1 MGGSDRRSPVVTVA
15 NWGSLTERFS
25 TAKQAAPAASWP
37 KTLAVGVLAALS
49 LGACSGHSSEATDCP
64 AAERARSLSGFCVPR
79 WVSLKH
85 GEVMGR
91 KGPGKDYPAQWVYRA
106 QGLPVQ
112 VVAETEEWRRIC
124 DPDGGAAW
132 VHRSEIDGR
141 RTIMARSGDPTP
153 IRRSLSDTA
162 PVVGLLNAR
171 ALARLDRCKGDWC
184 KVKVGSLTG
193 WLSGGAMWGLAPQR
207 QCR

>member
-1 MGGSDRRSPVVTVA
+1 MTIVA
-15 NWGSLTERFS
+15 
-25 TAKQAAPAASWP
+25 AA
-37 KTLAVGVLAALS
+37 S

-64 AAERARSLSGFCVPR
+64 ADQRARSVSGFCVPR

-91 KGPGKDYPAQWVYRA
+91 KGPGKDYPAQWVYRV

-112 VVAETEEWRRIC
+112 VVAETEEWRRVC
-124 DPDGGAAW
+124 DPDGGASW
-132 VHRSEIDGR
+132 VNRSMVDGR
-141 RTIMARSGDPTP
+141 RTIMSLAAAPDAHSPRRRPDGAR
-153 IRRSLSDTA
+153 
-162 PVVGLLNAR
+162 VVGLLNAR

-184 KVKVGSLTG
+184 RVKVGGVTG
-193 WLSGGAMWGLAPQR
+193 WLGTGTMWGVAPQR

>member
-1 MGGSDRRSPVVTVA
+1 MSIVA
-15 NWGSLTERFS
+15 
-25 TAKQAAPAASWP
+25 AA
-37 KTLAVGVLAALS
+37 S

-64 AAERARSLSGFCVPR
+64 ADQRARSVSGFCVPR

-91 KGPGKDYPAQWVYRA
+91 KGPGKDYPAQWVYRV

-141 RTIMARSGDPTP
+141 RTIMALAGPQTP
-153 IRRSLSDTA
+153 IHRA
-162 PVVGLLNAR
+162 PAEGARVVGLLNTR
-171 ALARLDRCKGDWC
+171 ALARLDHCKGDWC
-184 KVKVGSLTG
+184 RVKVAGVTG
-193 WLSGGAMWGLAPQR
+193 WLATGTMWGVASQR

>member
-1 MGGSDRRSPVVTVA
+1 MGGSDRGSPVVAVA
-15 NWGSLTERFS
+15 NRGSLTERFS
-25 TAKQAAPAASWP
+25 TAKQAAAAGARL
-37 KTLAVGVLAALS
+37 KTLAVAVLAALG
-49 LGACSGHSSEATDCP
+49 LAACGGHSSEATDCP
-64 AAERARSLSGFCVPR
+64 ADQRARSLSGFCVPR

-124 DPDGGAAW
+124 DPEGGAAW

-141 RTIMARSGDPTP
+141 RTIMARAGEATP
-153 IRRSLSDTA
+153 IRRSPNETA
-162 PVVGLLNAR
+162 PVAGLLNAR
-171 ALARLDRCKGDWC
+171 ALARLDRCKGEWC
-184 KVKVGSLTG
+184 KVKVGPVTG
-193 WLSGGAMWGLAPQR
+193 WLAADAMWGLAPQR

>member
-1 MGGSDRRSPVVTVA
+1 
-15 NWGSLTERFS
+15 
-25 TAKQAAPAASWP
+25 
-37 KTLAVGVLAALS
+37 
-49 LGACSGHSSEATDCP
+49 
-64 AAERARSLSGFCVPR
+64 
-79 WVSLKH
+79 VSLKH
-85 GEVMGR
+85 GEVMAR

-141 RTIMARSGDPTP
+141 RTLMARSGPQTP
-153 IRRSLSDTA
+153 IRRAASAGA
-162 PVVGLLNAR
+162 PVVGLLNTR
-171 ALARLDRCKGDWC
+171 ALARLDRCKGPWC
-184 KVKVGSLTG
+184 KVKVGGVSG
-193 WLSGGAMWGLAPQR
+193 WLDTGTMWGIAAER

>member
-1 MGGSDRRSPVVTVA
+1 M
-15 NWGSLTERFS
+15 LMI
-25 TAKQAAPAASWP
+25 
-37 KTLAVGVLAALS
+37 VLAAAC
-49 LGACSGHSSEATDCP
+49 LGACSGHTSEATDCP
-64 AAERARSLSGFCVPR
+64 TDQRARSVSGFCVPR

-91 KGPGKDYPAQWVYRA
+91 RGPGKDYPAQWVYRV

-141 RTIMARSGDPTP
+141 RTIMARSGPQTP
-153 IRRSLSDTA
+153 IRRAASAGA
-162 PVVGLLNAR
+162 PEVGLLNTR
-171 ALARLDRCKGDWC
+171 ALARLDRCKGQWC
-184 KVKVGSLTG
+184 KVKVGGVSG
-193 WLSGGAMWGLAPQR
+193 WLDTGTMWGMAAER